1 MSQALAVN
9 HVTVAA
15 DGIARIDG
23 TRFKV
28 LHLAMAVRG
37 GTESPQQLRRAF
49 PQLTMA
55 QICSALACY
64 YDNQAAF
71 DLQVDEDLAAS
82 MADRSEAPETAGRAK
97 LRDRGLRP

>member
-1 MSQALAVN
+1 MPPTLEAN
-9 HVTVAA
+9 HVTIDANGV
-15 DGIARIDG
+15 ARIDG

-37 GTESPQQLRRAF
+37 GTVTPEQLHDAY
-49 PQLTMA
+49 PQLSLA

-71 DLQVDEDLAAS
+71 DRQIDDELVLAI
-82 MADRSEAPETAGRAK
+82 SERNNAPISPLRAK
-97 LRDRGLRP
+97 LGARR